1 MFQYKNREGEPM
13 KRIILKGF
21 LAAALS
27 MPLIAPV
34 AAEQKTEIEP
44 KIGAGKV
51 LFDANCAVCHRAS
64 GAGGIH
70 FGDAVSADLRSPG
83 LETTYHDDDTLIL
96 RAILHAMDQ
105 NGAPLD
111 APMPAWSRRL
121 STGQAKEIVAYLHT
135 LHS

>member
-1 MFQYKNREGEPM
+1 MQG
-13 KRIILKGF
+13 IIQWGF

-27 MPLIAPV
+27 MSLFAAVAVAQRPGTAPGIV
-34 AAEQKTEIEP
+34 S
-44 KIGAGKV
+44 GKA

-70 FGDAVSADLRSPG
+70 FGNTVSADLRSPG
-83 LETTYHDDDTLIL
+83 LEATYHGDDALIL

-111 APMPAWSRRL
+111 APMSAWAGRL
-121 STGQAKEIVAYLHT
+121 SSTQAKEIIAYLHT
-135 LHS
+135 LRA

>member
-1 MFQYKNREGEPM
+1 MQGIVPW
-13 KRIILKGF
+13 GF
-21 LAAALS
+21 LAGVLS
-27 MPLIAPV
+27 ISLFAPV
-34 AAEQKTEIEP
+34 AAAQSPETAQGTV
-44 KIGAGKV
+44 AGKA

-70 FGDAVSADLRSPG
+70 FGNAVSADLRSPK
-83 LETTYHDDDTLIL
+83 LEATYHGDDALIL

-111 APMPAWSRRL
+111 APMPAWSGRL
-121 STGQAKEIVAYLHT
+121 SSTQAKEIIAYLHT

>member
-1 MFQYKNREGEPM
+1 MQG
-13 KRIILKGF
+13 IIQWRF

-27 MPLIAPV
+27 MSLFAPV
-34 AAEQKTEIEP
+34 VAAQKSGTAPGIDV
-44 KIGAGKV
+44 GKA

-70 FGDAVSADLRSPG
+70 FGNAVSADLRAPG
-83 LETTYHDDDTLIL
+83 LEATYHGDDALIL
-96 RAILHAMDQ
+96 RAILHAIDQ

-111 APMPAWSRRL
+111 APMPAWTGRL
-121 STGQAKEIVAYLHT
+121 SSTQAKEIIAYLHT